1 MFIHEQ
7 ALKWP
12 TQFIKGRS
20 SLANPDEPVL
30 VPKCAQDE
38 SMDLEAE
45 VKPHTARLF
54 HWAAQLIPG
63 HRNVQLAFIIGKTG
77 KNIPRE
83 KALEHV
89 VRAF

>member
-20 SLANPDEPVL
+20 SLANPNEPVL

-45 VKPHTARLF
+45 VRNYIAPSF
-54 HWAAQLIPG
+54 HLV
-63 HRNVQLAFIIGKTG
+63 VQLTLEHRDVQLTFIIGKTG
-77 KNIPRE
+77 RDIPRE